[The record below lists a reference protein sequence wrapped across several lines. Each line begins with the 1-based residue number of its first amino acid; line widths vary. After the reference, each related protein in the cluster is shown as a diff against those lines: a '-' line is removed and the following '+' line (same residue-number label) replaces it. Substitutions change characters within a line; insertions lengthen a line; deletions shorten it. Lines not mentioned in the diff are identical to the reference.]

1 MTKKNPV
8 NTDALTNPT
17 VKAAIDALQKG
28 DRDAWSALFEP
39 DAKLYDDG
47 APRSFEKF
55 TQDALGHE
63 RSSRSTVSR
72 TTVST
77 WSVHFIRISGATFA
91 RTSGFGSL
99 PPARSSASTSDRRN
113 RLDAYRAFR
122 QQ

>member
-17 VKAAIDALQKG
+17 VKAAIDALQKR

-63 RSSRSTVSR
+63 RFLSIDSAENNGLDLVGAFHSDQWGDFR
-72 TTVST
+72 TY
-77 WSVHFIRISGATFA
+77 FRF
-91 RTSGFGSL
+91 RL
-99 PPARSSASTSDRRN
+99 SASGKVE
-113 RLDAYRAFR
+113 RLDIGQAE
-122 QQ
+122 